1 MCFKCNVYM
10 RDFEGL
16 VLKKKNV
23 NYNGRI
29 INIITSDTVTLQWTV
44 RLSSS
49 NVGWERGQWWH
60 SEGTDGILLPGRKQ
74 NERDEDP
81 RLQTSVLKTAYTA

>member
-1 MCFKCNVYM
+1 M
-10 RDFEGL
+10 
-16 VLKKKNV
+16 
-23 NYNGRI
+23 
-29 INIITSDTVTLQWTV
+29 

-60 SEGTDGILLPGRKQ
+60 SEGTDDILLPGRKQ

-81 RLQTSVLKTAYTA
+81 RLQTSVLKTAYMA